1 MDDKPSTASE
11 WGKRNHYK
19 VVAYWKQS
27 EPLTRI
33 SITPACVPAPGHA
46 KNLLQPFLFQCCS
59 SLWQKG
65 QYWERRRT
73 NLEQK
78 QLGPGNWVLDQAS
91 NKMVLATE
99 QWKIPSSHLD
109 LVLALACQ
117 MITNKQKKKPNNLN
131 VECCV
136 YSVRIARTSSL
147 EDSISSH
154 PKRIVSEEMVEGVR
168 LYRSLKQGTGSLKIK
183 RFLLIKENQIYAIKE
198 FSTLLFMENTSI
210 CAY

>member
-1 MDDKPSTASE
+1 MDDKPSTVSE

-78 QLGPGNWVLDQAS
+78 QLGPGSWVLDQVS

-99 QWKIPSSHLD
+99 QWKIPAHTWTWFWL
-109 LVLALACQ
+109 
-117 MITNKQKKKPNNLN
+117 
-131 VECCV
+131 
-136 YSVRIARTSSL
+136 
-147 EDSISSH
+147 
-154 PKRIVSEEMVEGVR
+154 
-168 LYRSLKQGTGSLKIK
+168 
-183 RFLLIKENQIYAIKE
+183 
-198 FSTLLFMENTSI
+198 
-210 CAY
+210 